1 MADFLWPSGLHGY
14 WKSAYLNRLSDEAI
28 ETITEFFARVPSSR
42 TVVVLEHGQGAM
54 GRVPESATAFSH
66 RGWSYNLVITSA
78 WSDPKDTDQNLAWT
92 RDFFA
97 AMQPFLAKA
106 AYVNYLSGDE
116 GSDGLKA
123 AYGAATLA
131 RLTALK
137 VRYDPSNLLRM
148 NQNVVP
154 RT

>member
-1 MADFLWPSGLHGY
+1 
-14 WKSAYLNRLSDEAI
+14 
-28 ETITEFFARVPSSR
+28 
-42 TVVVLEHGQGAM
+42 M
-54 GRVPESATAFSH
+54 GRVPDSATAFGH

-78 WSDPKDTDQNLAWT
+78 WSDPKDTDQNIAWT

-97 AMQPFLAKA
+97 ALQPFLAKA
-106 AYVNYLSGDE
+106 TYVNYLDGDE
-116 GSDGLKA
+116 GPDGLKA